1 MYVCMY
7 MIVTITYYC
16 NIYYWYIVKI
26 TFINI
31 NYVWIRYLTLTK
43 ALLFKWSCYVIW
55 RQMFVYLSLS
65 LPGQWEQEENAGLRK
80 HGLGLVVFCIW
91 CVPWKMNMCWRIGSA
106 VVFKG
111 DCPEGCESMN
121 EAIHQCSHHGVSTE
135 NGKRIISECTVRGGQ
150 SLGMSGRERT
160 EWSFPLLLFSPSLP
174 PFPSLSFSLPLSL
187 LWKEHRSAFF
197 LTWKLPLLW
206 YQIPIGSKRW
216 RQRTVDW
223 HLVLRSWIKG
233 IFYSSKL

>member
-135 NGKRIISECTVRGGQ
+135 NGKGITSACTVGGGP
-150 SLGMSGRERT
+150 SLGISGRERSA
-160 EWSFPLLLFSPSLP
+160 WSFSPPPRCLTSTFSSSLETFFLSLHLSPSL
-174 PFPSLSFSLPLSL
+174 FCF
-187 LWKEHRSAFF
+187 
-197 LTWKLPLLW
+197 
-206 YQIPIGSKRW
+206 
-216 RQRTVDW
+216 
-223 HLVLRSWIKG
+223 
-233 IFYSSKL
+233 